1 MSEQPKLPSKAT
13 FNLLCLRASIGFGG
27 AWLFW
32 QMAVP
37 GFELFLYIAACWALG
52 GVICGVKALW
62 HLYRITRHERLMA
75 ALKAQGVDP
84 KADPTATLEILR
96 EKGFIK

>member
-1 MSEQPKLPSKAT
+1 MSEPSKLPSKAV
-13 FNLLCLRASIGFGG
+13 FNLLCLKACIGFGG
-27 AWLFW
+27 SWLFW

-37 GFELFLYIAACWALG
+37 GFEMFLYIAGCWALG
-52 GVICGVKALW
+52 GAICTVKALW
-62 HLYRITRHERLMA
+62 QLSRIIRNDRIKA

-96 EKGFIK
+96 REGLLK

>member
-1 MSEQPKLPSKAT
+1 MSEQTKLPSWAT
-13 FNLLCLRASIGFGG
+13 FNLLCLRACIGFGG

-37 GFELFLYIAACWALG
+37 GFEAFLYLAACWALG
-52 GVICGVKALW
+52 GGICSVQALW
-62 HLYRITRHERLMA
+62 HLSRIIRHERRIA
-75 ALKAQGVDP
+75 ALKAQGFDP

-96 EKGFIK
+96 EKDLIK

>member
-1 MSEQPKLPSKAT
+1 MSEQSKLPSKAT
-13 FNLLCLRASIGFGG
+13 FNLLCLKACIGFGG

-37 GFELFLYIAACWALG
+37 GFEAFLYLAACWALG
-52 GVICGVKALW
+52 GVICTYQALW
-62 HLYRITRHERLMA
+62 HLYQKIRHDRIMV

-96 EKGFIK
+96 KEGLLK